1 MSSALYNAFIPVVL
15 HHLNSLSHIL
25 EKAEQYC
32 EDKRIPQANI
42 LEQRLFPNM
51 FPLVKQIQI
60 ATDMVKAGAARI
72 TASDIPSYPDDEVDF
87 AQLRERIA
95 RVSDFL
101 TSLPEAAFDGAEE
114 RQISF
119 TVAGNPREFKGQ
131 DYLYYWVLPNFYFHK
146 TTAYNLLR
154 HVGVDIGK
162 KDFLS

>member
-1 MSSALYNAFIPVVL
+1 MSAVLYNAYIPVVL

-32 EDKRIPQANI
+32 EDKRIPQKQL

-72 TASDIPSYPDDEVDF
+72 TVSDIPSYPDDETDF
-87 AQLRERIA
+87 AQLRDRIA

-101 TSLPEAAFDGAEE
+101 ASIPESAFDGAEE

-119 TVAGNPREFKGQ
+119 TVGGNPREFKGQ

>member
-1 MSSALYNAFIPVVL
+1 MSAVLYNAYIPVVL

-32 EDKRIPQANI
+32 EDKRIPQKQL

-72 TASDIPSYPDDEVDF
+72 TVSDIPSYPDDETDF
-87 AQLRERIA
+87 AQLRDRIA

-101 TSLPEAAFDGAEE
+101 ASIPELAFDGAEE

-119 TVAGNPREFKGQ
+119 TVGGNPREFKGQ